1 MKDPNYEKY
10 LVYKKI
16 PVDDRFWHMMKRFDE
31 LEDLLKKENKDDKSK

>member
-16 PVDDRFWHMMKRFDE
+16 PGEDRFWHMMKRFDE
-31 LEDLLKKENKDDKSK
+31 IEDLLKKENKDDKSK